1 MRQIRNR
8 SIVERLVIPGLVLA
22 SLFSCKTQNLFQE
35 EPASTRVSAK
45 QQDAAKKAAA
55 DSIFLAGA
63 ATYQYTIRTD
73 DKISISI
80 WNNDDISVGSVYG
93 IYNSAEGYGKW
104 LMVDAE
110 GEIAM
115 PQIGS
120 LKVRGLTI
128 PAMRVLV
135 TDILS
140 RTVKSP
146 IVDIK
151 VLNKEVTVLGEVKI
165 PGKIHLEKDRNTL
178 VEILGQAGDFDLYGN
193 KRKVQVLRTVND
205 TIRTMVLDL
214 THSENLAANNILI
227 HPGDIVYVPAK
238 QRKQW
243 DKTASS
249 TIVPAASAIT
259 AILLIFKTFF

>member
-1 MRQIRNR
+1 M
-8 SIVERLVIPGLVLA
+8 IPVKEGNITRILFPALILF
-22 SLFSCKTQNLFQE
+22 SLLSCKTQNLFQE
-35 EPASTRVSAK
+35 GPG
-45 QQDAAKKAAA
+45 KKAND

-63 ATYQYTIRTD
+63 DSYQYTIRTD

-110 GEIAM
+110 GNIAI
-115 PQIGS
+115 PQVGYF
-120 LKVRGLTI
+120 KVRGLTI
-128 PAMRVLV
+128 PAMKAM
-135 TDILS
+135 IGAELS
-140 RTVKSP
+140 KTVKTP
-146 IVDIK
+146 IIDIK
-151 VLNKEVTVLGEVKI
+151 VLNKEITVLGEVKN

-178 VEILGQAGDFDLYGN
+178 VEILGQSGDFELYGN
-193 KRKVQVLRTVND
+193 KTKVQILRTVND
-205 TIRTMVLDL
+205 TVRTMVVDL
-214 THSENLAANNILI
+214 THSRDLAVTNILI

-238 QRKQW
+238 KRKQW